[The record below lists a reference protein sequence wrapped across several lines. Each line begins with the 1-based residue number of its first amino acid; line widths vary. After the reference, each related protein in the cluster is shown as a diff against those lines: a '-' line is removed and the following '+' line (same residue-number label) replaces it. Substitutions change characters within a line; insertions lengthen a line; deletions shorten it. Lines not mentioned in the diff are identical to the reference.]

1 MNLKSIDLNLLVYLD
16 VLLLKRNVTRSAETL
31 GISQPAMSNGLRRLR
46 KLFNDPLLVRTSNG
60 MSPTERAEQL
70 QPLVREIVAS
80 VEKAV
85 ESGQTFD
92 ASTADRVFRISVSDY
107 GESTLI
113 PHLLRRMRSEAPN
126 ITLDILT
133 PSDVSYTDLEHG
145 NVDLVIN
152 RFDALPE
159 SLHQRTIWR
168 DSFSCLV
175 SHHNPIRDSLNLEN
189 YLEASHVWV
198 SKTGMGIGVGVE
210 PGAAQQLGWVD
221 DALAKLGKKRRIR
234 VFTRHYQAAMLLA
247 ELRDLVI
254 TVPSK
259 SADLVREDP
268 NIIILPPPFDIPKI
282 ELQMA
287 WSPLLQHNPAH
298 RWFRGLIAEVASDL
312 I

>member
-1 MNLKSIDLNLLVYLD
+1 MNLKNIDLNLLVYLD

-31 GISQPAMSNGLRRLR
+31 GISQPAMSNGLQRLR
-46 KLFNDPLLVRTSNG
+46 RLFNDPLLVRTSNG
-60 MSPTERAEQL
+60 MTPTERAEQL

-133 PSDVSYTDLEHG
+133 PSDVSHTDLEHG

-159 SLHQRTIWR
+159 SLHQRTIWQ

-175 SHHNPIRDSLNLEN
+175 SCHNPIVERFNLES

-210 PGAAQQLGWVD
+210 PGSAQQLGWVD

-259 SADLVREDP
+259 AADLVKSDP
-268 NIIILPPPFDIPKI
+268 NIIILPPPFDIPRI

-298 RWFRGLIAEVASDL
+298 RWFRGLIAEVASEL